1 MQFIYPGV
9 LWFSLLAV
17 VPLLIHLFN
26 LRKYKTI
33 YFPSLFFLKEIQQE
47 TRSVKKVKEWL
58 VLLMRCL
65 ALICLVL
72 AFAGPYLPLQK
83 QSSRS
88 GEKYISIFVDNSP
101 SMNLPGSMGTMLD
114 EARNHAKSIAM
125 GFGASDHFQLLT
137 NGFEGKHQR
146 FVTRDEFLDLL
157 ATVKCETQSK
167 SFSQITR
174 KQQSLFA
181 GVNGRKYAYIL
192 SDFQASQYQ
201 MRQLPLDTTVEYSLV
216 KMESNEQ
223 NNVCIDTVFWVAP
236 PKADNS
242 GQHLLAGLQVSGE
255 SYLSVPTK
263 LFVNGQQRAMADLQP
278 EKGKRMLYDYHFSG
292 DKSKFQQGEIRVQD
306 APVSFD
312 DVFYFSF
319 ANPGKIKVLQVF
331 NGEPSLPIRHLF
343 ADDEYAN
350 YHESEAGMLNYRELS
365 GYDCILL
372 YHVNQISSG
381 LSSAL
386 ETQVKAGKTCILI
399 PPAAADPSSWNI
411 LSESLQG
418 LLFGSWDT
426 TTQKAIDV
434 AFSHPLFSDVFEKQT
449 RSPQLDLPVVKGI
462 YRSLSR
468 PGNTGIN
475 LLGMPGKHAL
485 ISLTNIGK
493 GRFCQVFQ
501 PLGNSYGNLHEHALF
516 LASLYK
522 LVLSSLPVQPLY
534 YPLLSENRIILHGM
548 EFSGD
553 KKIKLVHIGN
563 KREYLPSVQSAAGN
577 TLLTFH
583 QQPSEPGNYWI
594 VDEKDTL
601 AAVSFNHHSMESVLK
616 TNSVSGLEN
625 AILEN
630 KYLRMAVVEGNEK
643 EVKAYVTSAS
653 IGKPLEKWFLILG
666 ILFVF
671 TEMLILTYFSYFYTQ
686 AKTNNARNPL
696 AKSENH

>member
-9 LWFSLLAV
+9 LWFGLLAFL
-17 VPLLIHLFN
+17 PLLIHLFN

-33 YFPSLFFLKEIQQE
+33 YFPSLFFLREIQQE

-72 AFAGPYLPLQK
+72 AFAGPYFPLQK
-83 QSSRS
+83 QTGKG
-88 GEKYISIFVDNSP
+88 GEKYISIFIDNSP
-101 SMNLPGSMGTMLD
+101 SMNLPGSMGTLLD

-125 GFGASDHFQLLT
+125 GFGVSDHFQLLT

-146 FVTRDEFLDLL
+146 FVTREEFLDML
-157 ATVKCETQSK
+157 AAVKPETQSK

-174 KQQSLFA
+174 KQKSLFA
-181 GVNGRKYAYIL
+181 GINGRKYAYIL
-192 SDFQASQYQ
+192 SDFQASQFP
-201 MRQLPLDTTVEYSLV
+201 MKQLPLDTAVAYCLV

-223 NNVCIDTVFWVAP
+223 NNVCIDTVYWVAP

-255 SYLSVPTK
+255 SYRSVPTK
-263 LFVNGQQRAMADLQP
+263 LFINGQQRAMADLQP
-278 EKGKRMLYDYHFSG
+278 EKGKRLLYDYHFSG
-292 DKSKFQQGEIRVQD
+292 DKKKFQQGEIRVQD

-312 DVFYFSF
+312 DVFYFSY
-319 ANPGKIKVLQVF
+319 ANPGKIKVLQVYK
-331 NGEPSLPIRHLF
+331 GEPSLPLRHLF

-350 YHESEAGMLNYRELS
+350 YHESEAGMLNYREMS

-372 YHVNQISSG
+372 YHIDQISSG

-399 PPAAADPSSWNI
+399 PPAASDPSSWNSF
-411 LSESLQG
+411 SESLQG
-418 LLFGSWDT
+418 LLFGAWDT
-426 TTQKAIDV
+426 TNQKAIDV
-434 AFSHPLFSDVFEKQT
+434 SFAHPLFSDVFEKQT

-462 YRSLSR
+462 YRSISR

-475 LLGMPGKHAL
+475 LLGMPGNHAL
-485 ISLTNIGK
+485 ISLTNAGK

-501 PLGNSYGNLHEHALF
+501 PLGSAYGNLQEHALF

-522 LVLSSLPVQPLY
+522 LVLSSLPEQALY
-534 YPLLSENRIILHGM
+534 YPLFSENRIMLRGK

-553 KKIKLVHIGN
+553 KKIKLVHTIN
-563 KREYLPSVQSAAGN
+563 KKEYLPSVQSTAGN
-577 TLLTFH
+577 TMLTFH
-583 QQPSEPGNYWI
+583 QQPSEPGNYLI
-594 VDEKDTL
+594 MDEKDTL
-601 AAVSFNHHSMESVLK
+601 AAVSFNHHSIESVLK
-616 TNSVSGLEN
+616 SFSVSGLEN
-625 AILEN
+625 AIHEN
-630 KYLRMAVVEGNEK
+630 NYLRMTVVEGNDK
-643 EVKAYVTSAS
+643 EVSTAVTSVS
-653 IGKPLEKWFLILG
+653 IGKSLERWFLFFTV
-666 ILFVF
+666 LFVLA
-671 TEMLILTYFSYFYTQ
+671 EMLILTYFSYFYTQ
-686 AKTNNARNPL
+686 AKTSNARNPL